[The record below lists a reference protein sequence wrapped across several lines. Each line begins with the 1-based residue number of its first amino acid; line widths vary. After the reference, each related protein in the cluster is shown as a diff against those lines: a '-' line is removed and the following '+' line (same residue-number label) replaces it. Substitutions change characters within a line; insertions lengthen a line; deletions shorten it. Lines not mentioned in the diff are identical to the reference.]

1 MLVYWEISA
10 KLVRDICRAE
20 IKIPLNSFL
29 NGYKI
34 IETKIVDDTI
44 IIKLNH
50 KTEPQKILSNIK
62 PSQHK
67 IN

>member
-34 IETKIVDDTI
+34 IETKIVDDTL

-50 KTEPQKILSNIK
+50 KIEPKQIPSNIK
-62 PSQHK
+62 PSHHK